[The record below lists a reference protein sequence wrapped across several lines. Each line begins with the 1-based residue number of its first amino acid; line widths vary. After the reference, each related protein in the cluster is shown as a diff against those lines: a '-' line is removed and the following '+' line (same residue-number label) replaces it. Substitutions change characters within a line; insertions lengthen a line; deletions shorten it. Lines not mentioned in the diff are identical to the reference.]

1 MTPMYSD
8 IADSF
13 EKIAESVST
22 GIFDLLHTGVALMS
36 ESGNFLYCNKAFL
49 EMYNLSP
56 DIIGRHVTEVFV
68 TGEQGLMNC
77 IHTREA
83 IVSSSLTVN
92 NEVGISFR
100 YPVKDSNGKL
110 RGAVIESISTD
121 LGKEKLHTLMET
133 VRNLEEDSQ
142 YFEQSKS
149 KHVGRLY
156 TFADIIGESAALVEM
171 KRLGQRFA
179 VSQEPI
185 LLCGESGTGK
195 ELVAQA
201 LHMVSPRA
209 DKAFVAV
216 NCAALPPELIESE
229 LFGYAP
235 GAFTGARAGGLTGKF
250 EMADGG
256 TIFLDEIGELPL
268 SMQAK
273 LLRVLESGEIQKIG
287 HRGRLYSDFRLIGAT
302 NRDLVRMVKEGQ
314 FREDLYHRLNIFE
327 IVIPPLRDRLDD
339 IPLLARYFIEQHV
352 GGRRAKEIRIDREVY
367 RLLGSYSWPGNIR
380 ELKNVLTYALY
391 SMTDSNILRVEDLPA
406 RFINSL
412 KSLSDEKKEPQ
423 PAAAPAEAPTTPT
436 KERHKLS
443 EVSADAEK
451 EAIAQALLRHHYNK
465 SLVAQTLGISR
476 NKLYKKLREY
486 GMLGADSEDSGR
498 TS

>member
-1 MTPMYSD
+1 MTPTYFD
-8 IADSF
+8 LAESF

-36 ESGNFLYCNKAFL
+36 ASGNFLYCNRAFL
-49 EMYNLSP
+49 SMYNLSSEV
-56 DIIGRHVTEVFV
+56 IGRHVTEVFV

-77 IHTREA
+77 LHSREA
-83 IVSSSLTVN
+83 IVSSSLTVD

-100 YPVKDSNGKL
+100 YPVKDREGNL
-110 RGAVIESISTD
+110 RGAIIESISTD
-121 LGKEKLHTLMET
+121 LGKEKLNSLMET
-133 VRNLEEDSQ
+133 VRNLEEASQ
-142 YFEQSKS
+142 YFEQNKF

-156 TFADIIGESAALVEM
+156 TFADIVGESSALLEM

-179 VSQEPI
+179 ASQEPI

-229 LFGYAP
+229 LFGYAS

-268 SMQAK
+268 AMQAK

-302 NRDLVRMVKEGQ
+302 NRDLARMVREGQ

-327 IVIPPLRDRLDD
+327 IVVPPLRERLDD
-339 IPLLARYFIEQHV
+339 IPLLVRYFIEQHA

-367 RLLGSYSWPGNIR
+367 RLLGSYTWPGNIR

-391 SMTDSNILRVEDLPA
+391 SMTDGDVLRVEDLPA
-406 RFINSL
+406 RFITGVRTCSE
-412 KSLSDEKKEPQ
+412 EKE
-423 PAAAPAEAPTTPT
+423 AAPQVPVNVPAPAR
-436 KERHKLS
+436 ERHKLS
-443 EVSADAEK
+443 DVSADAEK
-451 EAIAQALLRHHYNK
+451 EAIARALLRHRYNK
-465 SLVAQTLGISR
+465 SLAAQTLGISR

-486 GMLGADSEDSGR
+486 GLLETDTEEER
-498 TS
+498 